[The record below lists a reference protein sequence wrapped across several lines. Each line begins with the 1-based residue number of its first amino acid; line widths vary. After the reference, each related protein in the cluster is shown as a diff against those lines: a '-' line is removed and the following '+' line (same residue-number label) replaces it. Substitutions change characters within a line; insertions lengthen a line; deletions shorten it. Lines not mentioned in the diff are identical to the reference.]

1 MVLLGDQAQ
10 AKAHFGPFE
19 DSANLDARQ
28 VHGLQ
33 RTYHRLRKSFYT
45 PDETPR

>member
-1 MVLLGDQAQ
+1 MHSMVLLGEEAQ

-19 DSANLDARQ
+19 DSANLDTRQ
-28 VHGLQ
+28 VHGLEIVL
-33 RTYHRLRKSFYT
+33 HT